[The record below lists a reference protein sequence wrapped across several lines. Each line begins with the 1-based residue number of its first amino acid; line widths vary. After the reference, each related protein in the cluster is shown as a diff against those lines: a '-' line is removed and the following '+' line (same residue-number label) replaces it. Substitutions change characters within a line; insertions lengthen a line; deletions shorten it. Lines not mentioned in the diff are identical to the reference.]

1 MKNIVCFIY
10 CLAFALFFSLQAGL
24 MTVSA
29 AQDDKVDVYISVG
42 REVGYKYA
50 TDIIFKNISFVY
62 QLESI
67 AVNSKTGEQYVNS
80 GRWTEHGGAP
90 SPSFDVVVINRS
102 DTPIYSETV
111 FFAADFDKCGA
122 GITAGAD
129 GEKILPAVLLEA
141 GKTTV
146 YERKTRAVFGVYPE
160 LSSYKGEKHISA
172 TVKIDRADGVTT
184 EGYPFV
190 SRKK

>member
-1 MKNIVCFIY
+1 MKKIVCFIY

-102 DTPIYSETV
+102 DTPIYSE
-111 FFAADFDKCGA
+111 
-122 GITAGAD
+122 
-129 GEKILPAVLLEA
+129 
-141 GKTTV
+141 
-146 YERKTRAVFGVYPE
+146 RASF
-160 LSSYKGEKHISA
+160 ISA
-172 TVKIDRADGVTT
+172 QR
-184 EGYPFV
+184 
-190 SRKK
+190 